1 MPAESLLKLKL
12 AGPYNRETD
21 CRNAEFAI
29 RSTHKLH
36 VLYRR
41 LVPYPYAF
49 LRGQIVG
56 NSKAPL
62 IASLKRLGMRARN
75 PPALPAG
82 IADQQPAVPCVFDCD
97 FLTWLHGQF
106 PCRIIREDPGFLV
119 LRRDQLDGNPSFA
132 FIRSATPLPSRKFLV
147 LSSNVYRFTS
157 NNLYGVWVLSLVFHD
172 DARFVWSLHNLGWIV
187 PGEHLQPVEKRLIGA
202 PAPQL
207 SRSEHP

>member
-1 MPAESLLKLKL
+1 MRTCIRAGRVAPQAKTSRSLQSRKRI
-12 AGPYNRETD
+12 AGTP
-21 CRNAEFAI
+21 EFAI

-97 FLTWLHGQF
+97 FLALLHGQF
-106 PCRIIREDPGFLV
+106 PCRIIREDPGEINST
-119 LRRDQLDGNPSFA
+119 G
-132 FIRSATPLPSRKFLV
+132 THPSR
-147 LSSNVYRFTS
+147 SSEARHHCHVAKVIPHNF
-157 NNLYGVWVLSLVFHD
+157 
-172 DARFVWSLHNLGWIV
+172 ARFHV
-187 PGEHLQPVEKRLIGA
+187 GA
-202 PAPQL
+202 SWF
-207 SRSEHP
+207 SRASILPRTS